1 MKKIRLDD
9 YVPIVGS
16 AEIQEIRAL
25 AECVGPVSIQ
35 HINST
40 ATGGGVAE
48 ILSWV
53 VALMKDL
60 GFKVKWTVIDGPPTF
75 FEVTKAFH
83 NALHGARISVTP
95 EMFEVFTEVSKHNLR
110 KVDRRADFIIV
121 HDPQPVGLIVAR
133 KNQGTRW
140 IWRCHID
147 LSEADARVWGFLR
160 TYVERFDAAVFHLPE
175 YAKELLIDQFIIPPA
190 IDPLSDKNR
199 ELSPSEIDQV
209 INRFGIDPGK
219 PIILQVSRFDRLK
232 DPLGVIE
239 AYRMVKHWHDCQ
251 LVLAGGS
258 AADDPE
264 SGRVLAE
271 VRERAADLRDVHIL
285 DLPPTS
291 HVEINA
297 LQRAA
302 TVVVQKSVK
311 EGFGLVVT
319 EAMWKGKPVVG
330 GAVGGIRRQIIHGST
345 GFLVHT
351 VEGTAFRVRQLLSH
365 PEMAAQMGRAAREYV
380 RTNFLVTQYLKNWL
394 LLLLAVRKPWKGLMH
409 WRRPFPEAS
418 PEEIQEVNELEP

>member
-1 MKKIRLDD
+1 MSHVQLDD
-9 YVPIVGS
+9 YAPMVG
-16 AEIQEIRAL
+16 AEELDEIYAL
-25 AECVGPVSIQ
+25 AHCLGAASIQ
-35 HINST
+35 HVNST

-48 ILSWV
+48 ILSRLV
-53 VALMKDL
+53 PLMNDVGL
-60 GFKVKWTVIDGPPTF
+60 NARWTVMEGTPEFYDI
-75 FEVTKAFH
+75 TKTFH
-83 NALHGARISVTP
+83 NALHGAAVSVTP
-95 EMFEVFTEVSKHNLR
+95 EMFEIFTQVGKQNLH
-110 KVDRRADFIIV
+110 KVDQQMDFIIV
-121 HDPQPVGLIVAR
+121 HDPQPIELVAAKR
-133 KNQGTRW
+133 DGPAKW

-175 YAKELLIDQFIIPPA
+175 YAKELFTDQFIIPPA

-199 ELSPSEIDQV
+199 ELSPTEIERVLQ
-209 INRFGIDPGK
+209 RFGIDPEK
-219 PIILQVSRFDRLK
+219 PMILQVSRFDYLK

-239 AYRMVKHWHDCQ
+239 AYKLVKCSHGCQ

-258 AADDPE
+258 ATDDPE
-264 SGRVLAE
+264 GARVLAE
-271 VRERAADLRDVHIL
+271 VRERAEGMRDIHIL

-319 EAMWKGKPVVG
+319 EALWKGKPVVG
-330 GAVGGIRRQIIHGST
+330 GAVGGIRRQIIHGTT

-351 VEGTAFRVRQLLSH
+351 VEGAAFRIRQLLSH
-365 PEMAAQMGRAAREYV
+365 PELAAQMGQAAREYV
-380 RTNFLVTQYLKNWL
+380 RTNFLLTQYLKNWL
-394 LLLLAVRKPWKGLMH
+394 LLLLAVKEPWHGLKH
-409 WRRPFPEAS
+409 WPKE
-418 PEEIQEVNELEP
+418 

>member
-1 MKKIRLDD
+1 MNRTPLND
-9 YVPIVGS
+9 YAPIAG
-16 AEIQEIRAL
+16 AEEIDEIRAL
-25 AECVGPVSIQ
+25 AACLGPVSIQ

-40 ATGGGVAE
+40 ATGGGVVE
-48 ILSWV
+48 ILSSLV
-53 VALMKDL
+53 TLMNDVGLKA
-60 GFKVKWTVIDGPPTF
+60 KWTVIEGTPEF
-75 FEVTKAFH
+75 YEVTKTFH
-83 NALHGARISVTP
+83 NALHGAPVSVTP
-95 EMFEVFTEVSKHNLR
+95 EMFEIFTEVGKRNLG
-110 KVDRRADFIIV
+110 KADQQMDFIIV
-121 HDPQPVGLIVAR
+121 HDPQPIELVAAKTDGR
-133 KNQGTRW
+133 AKW

-175 YAKELLIDQFIIPPA
+175 YAKELFIDQFIIPPA

-199 ELSPSEIDQV
+199 ELTPAEIERVLQ
-209 INRFGIDPGK
+209 RFGMDPEK
-219 PIILQVSRFDRLK
+219 PIILQVSRFDYLK
-232 DPLGVIE
+232 DPLGVID
-239 AYRMVKHWHDCQ
+239 AYKLVKCSHGCQ

-264 SGRVLAE
+264 SGRGLAE
-271 VRERAADLRDVHIL
+271 VRERAEGIGDIHIL

-302 TVVVQKSVK
+302 TIVVQKSVK

-330 GAVGGIRRQIIHGST
+330 GAVGGIRRQIIHGTT

-351 VEGTAFRVRQLLSH
+351 VEGTAFRLRQLLSH
-365 PEMAAQMGRAAREYV
+365 PELAAQMGQSAREYV
-380 RTNFLVTQYLKNWL
+380 RTNFLLTQYLKNWL
-394 LLLLAVRKPWKGLMH
+394 LLLLAVKEPWDGLRH
-409 WRRPFPEAS
+409 WPKE
-418 PEEIQEVNELEP
+418 